1 MYLALLGFLLLVAKM
16 AEFGP
21 VAAWSWWVV
30 AAPFIGA
37 VLWWHFADTSGWTK
51 RQQMNRMEER
61 KRERRERA
69 LVALGLD
76 TARDKRA
83 SATRADVARR
93 AAAGAPNKVNKTD
106 APTEAQRKRAS
117 SDPTL

>member
-1 MYLALLGFLLLVAKM
+1 MYLALLGALLLVAKM

-21 VAAWSWWVV
+21 FAELSWWFV
-30 AAPFIGA
+30 AAPLIGA

-93 AAAGAPNKVNKTD
+93 AAAGAPSQSSKD
-106 APTEAQRKRAS
+106 REASETQRKRAS

>member
-1 MYLALLGFLLLVAKM
+1 MYLALLGVLLLGAKM

-21 VAAWSWWVV
+21 TAEWSWWLVL
-30 AAPFIGA
+30 APFAGA

-61 KRERRERA
+61 KRQRREKA
-69 LVALGLD
+69 LTALGLD

-93 AAAGAPNKVNKTD
+93 AGGGAGQKVMKAD
-106 APTEAQRKRAS
+106 DQVDVDRQRAS

>member
-1 MYLALLGFLLLVAKM
+1 MYLAFLGVLLLVAKM
-16 AEFGP
+16 TAFGP
-21 VAAWSWWVV
+21 FAAWSWWVV

-51 RQQMNRMEER
+51 RRQMNLMEER

-83 SATRADVARR
+83 SATRAEVARR
-93 AAAGAPNKVNKTD
+93 AAAGAPNKVNETGE
-106 APTEAQRKRAS
+106 PAQTQHKRVS